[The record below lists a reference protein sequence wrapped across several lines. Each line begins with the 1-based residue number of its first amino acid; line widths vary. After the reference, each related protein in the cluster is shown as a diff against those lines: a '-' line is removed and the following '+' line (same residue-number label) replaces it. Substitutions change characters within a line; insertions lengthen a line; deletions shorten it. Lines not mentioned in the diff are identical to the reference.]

1 MRESSRRIGKRALQ
15 AIVVIG
21 SLVPIAAGGAG
32 MVLGPG
38 FFGDHIVVSAD
49 LDGHFRYLSG
59 LLLGIGLAYLS
70 AVPKIE
76 KRRQRFLLLAG
87 LVVLGGLGRLLS
99 VLLRGAASQTMV
111 FALVMELAVAPI
123 ITLWQLYIARRTTP
137 D

>member
-15 AIVVIG
+15 AIIVIG

-32 MVLGPG
+32 MILGPG
-38 FFGDHIVVSAD
+38 FFGDHIVASAD

-87 LVVLGGLGRLLS
+87 LVFWAG
-99 VLLRGAASQTMV
+99 
-111 FALVMELAVAPI
+111 LAVCY
-123 ITLWQLYIARRTTP
+123 LFCCEEQRRRP
-137 D
+137 WFSRWSWSWR